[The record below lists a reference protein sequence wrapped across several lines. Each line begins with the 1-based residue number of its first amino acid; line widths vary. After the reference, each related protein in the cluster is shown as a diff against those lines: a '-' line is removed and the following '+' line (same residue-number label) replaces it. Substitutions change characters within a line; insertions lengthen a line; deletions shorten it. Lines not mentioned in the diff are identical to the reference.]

1 VQFARVDADTIDKL
15 IEKEDKTPSL
25 LSEEE
30 EKTLKEIIEKKIDD
44 KKFNVQIESLSTT
57 DSPFLITQ
65 SEFMRRMKE
74 QQQLSGGMNVFG
86 ELPES
91 YNLAVNSNH
100 PITSQ
105 LLNESDENIQSELIN
120 QILDLALL
128 SQGLLKG
135 KNLTEFISRS
145 VSMINPKK

>member
-1 VQFARVDADTIDKL
+1 
-15 IEKEDKTPSL
+15 
-25 LSEEE
+25 
-30 EKTLKEIIEKKIDD
+30 
-44 KKFNVQIESLSTT
+44 
-57 DSPFLITQ
+57 
-65 SEFMRRMKE
+65 MRRMKE

-105 LLNESDENIQSELIN
+105 LLNESDENIQSELIR

-135 KNLTEFISRS
+135 KNLTEFIARS
-145 VSMINPKK
+145 VSMINSKI

>member
-1 VQFARVDADTIDKL
+1 
-15 IEKEDKTPSL
+15 
-25 LSEEE
+25 
-30 EKTLKEIIEKKIDD
+30 
-44 KKFNVQIESLSTT
+44 
-57 DSPFLITQ
+57 
-65 SEFMRRMKE
+65 MKE

-86 ELPES
+86 ELPEN

-105 LLNESDENIQSELIN
+105 LLEEVNEDKHLELIN

-135 KNLTEFISRS
+135 KKLTDFISRS
-145 VSMINPKK
+145 VSMIKTKD